1 MKDLGFAHLNSD
13 AGIFMFREGTR
24 LIVAV
29 VYVDDAM
36 FFSKNE
42 KLVKRKKALFMA
54 KWEC

>member
-1 MKDLGFAHLNSD
+1 M
-13 AGIFMFREGTR
+13 
-24 LIVAV
+24 IVAA

-42 KLVKRKKALFMA
+42 KLVKKKKALFMA

>member
-1 MKDLGFAHLNSD
+1 MKDLGFACLNSD
-13 AGIFMFREGTR
+13 AGIFVCQEGTR
-24 LIVAV
+24 LIMAV

-42 KLVKRKKALFMA
+42 KLFKKKEALFMA